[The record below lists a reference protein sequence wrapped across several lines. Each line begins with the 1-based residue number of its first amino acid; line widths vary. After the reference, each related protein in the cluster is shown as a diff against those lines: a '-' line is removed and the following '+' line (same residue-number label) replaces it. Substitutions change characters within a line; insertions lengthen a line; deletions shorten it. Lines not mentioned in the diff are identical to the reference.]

1 MVIIRGPSRGL
12 SLSRFCTVGAVT
24 RRPSPTQHVRLCV
37 FLCNV
42 NQAQLLMGGD
52 YNAAMR
58 MAGEEVPVDP
68 PEGSSSDLSC
78 LVSR

>member
-1 MVIIRGPSRGL
+1 
-12 SLSRFCTVGAVT
+12 
-24 RRPSPTQHVRLCV
+24 
-37 FLCNV
+37 
-42 NQAQLLMGGD
+42 MGGC

-78 LVSR
+78 LVSQSLTQPISHRTHTTQLIGTLETMHN